1 MGLLYDLPL
10 LLLLL
15 PFPLTVSCLTCRLSC
30 ARLGVDSQEP
40 DMSDVWD
47 ISSADTPGGDM
58 DIRTNSGVAPD
69 IAGACVDGIDDGD
82 TAEVVVAIELS
93 KAAG

>member
-1 MGLLYDLPL
+1 
-10 LLLLL
+10 
-15 PFPLTVSCLTCRLSC
+15 
-30 ARLGVDSQEP
+30 
-40 DMSDVWD
+40 MSDVWD

-82 TAEVVVAIELS
+82 MDENAGFANNILESGSTAPVPRGREAPVGCPKSRPDPAVCKSNDKSGTDDRV
-93 KAAG
+93 

>member
-1 MGLLYDLPL
+1 
-10 LLLLL
+10 
-15 PFPLTVSCLTCRLSC
+15 
-30 ARLGVDSQEP
+30 
-40 DMSDVWD
+40 MSDVWD

-58 DIRTNSGVAPD
+58 EIRTNSGVAPD